1 MSYEQAKNITGVV
14 YLLFLIYIIVS
25 MKKYK
30 NSPIIILLLVT
41 IITPYNLLISKIAN
55 YQETTYFTFLYRT
68 KISIFSLIDI
78 YFFGIILIYFRKL
91 LKIKTTK
98 IIKIFLIRD
107 IVYIII
113 GTVALILSKGYM
125 IDNGRTY
132 LGNMRGIIYIWGGY
146 FLFSYFLY
154 KNRDFKLQEVLNIL
168 IKLIIGSTLL
178 SSLYKTGEIWTR
190 FGRKVTILSQ
200 EWATFFIIFIIV
212 YFYFYNKFYQKNIKN
227 KFYLVLMILIAY
239 LNMYKGNLIYLVVFF
254 IYISIF
260 CTNFQI
266 TNFIKIYVLG
276 LLSIAIILFF
286 IVKFSDNIA
295 INTRKLQYNQYID
308 YIEKREYTTLSYLI
322 GGGIGSAYEGKMG
335 DFGESYEID
344 RQKYG
349 EYKFSLQTPI
359 LSNFKDV
366 GILGVTF
373 TLITN
378 LYILKTIL
386 QKNKRVIFIKK
397 SNNKKYK
404 FLMIGYFLT
413 YNLVTLVVVMGVPS
427 LSLFLGYLYAEY
439 NKLLGEK
446 I

>member
-1 MSYEQAKNITGVV
+1 M
-14 YLLFLIYIIVS
+14 
-25 MKKYK
+25 
-30 NSPIIILLLVT
+30 
-41 IITPYNLLISKIAN
+41 
-55 YQETTYFTFLYRT
+55 
-68 KISIFSLIDI
+68 
-78 YFFGIILIYFRKL
+78 
-91 LKIKTTK
+91 
-98 IIKIFLIRD
+98 
-107 IVYIII
+107 
-113 GTVALILSKGYM
+113 
-125 IDNGRTY
+125 
-132 LGNMRGIIYIWGGY
+132 
-146 FLFSYFLY
+146 
-154 KNRDFKLQEVLNIL
+154 
-168 IKLIIGSTLL
+168 
-178 SSLYKTGEIWTR
+178 
-190 FGRKVTILSQ
+190 
-200 EWATFFIIFIIV
+200 
-212 YFYFYNKFYQKNIKN
+212 
-227 KFYLVLMILIAY
+227 
-239 LNMYKGNLIYLVVFF
+239 
-254 IYISIF
+254 
-260 CTNFQI
+260 
-266 TNFIKIYVLG
+266 
-276 LLSIAIILFF
+276 
-286 IVKFSDNIA
+286 
-295 INTRKLQYNQYID
+295 
-308 YIEKREYTTLSYLI
+308 I